1 MTPMTHDRTATA
13 HRAAALPLPTA
24 TLHNRR
30 SLLLAGAGAG
40 AAMLLGTRSLL
51 AAPVQQ
57 ADNELDDPWESGACD
72 VPQDEDQVEND
83 QQAGDDAGDED
94 EKALILPIRL
104 LVPGIDVDARVEVLE
119 IVGETLQDPSNGV
132 DVAWYK
138 ETGRPGEVGNAVFAG
153 HLNWYN
159 MPEGVFFAIDQLQE
173 GDEVRVRDTACREFR
188 YVVEWVELVEV
199 AEADMTE
206 ITGPSEQGLLTLIT
220 CGGTWDPAI
229 SQYRERTVVRARLDG
244 EPLPSTSDFAE
255 SDQPDDEGD
264 DDQPDDDSD
273 VDQSDD
279 DGSDDDLGDAAGHDN
294 NLGDAAAG
302 DDDSPRIEP
311 RD

>member
-1 MTPMTHDRTATA
+1 MTPMTDERTEARTAT
-13 HRAAALPLPTA
+13 LPFT

-40 AAMLLGTRSLL
+40 ASLLLGTRSLL
-51 AAPVQQ
+51 AAPVEQ
-57 ADNELDDPWESGACD
+57 ADNELDDPWESGACE
-72 VPQDEDQVEND
+72 VPDQDESAFDEE
-83 QQAGDDAGDED
+83 QAGDEAE
-94 EKALILPIRL
+94 LVLPIRI

-119 IVGETLQDPSNGV
+119 IVGETLQDPTNGE

-173 GDEVRVRDTACREFR
+173 GDEVLVRDTDCREFR
-188 YVVEWVELVEV
+188 YLVEWVELVEV
-199 AEADMTE
+199 ANADMEE

-244 EPLPSTSDFAE
+244 EPLPSSSDAN
-255 SDQPDDEGD
+255 D
-264 DDQPDDDSD
+264 DDDADEEEDEADEVEPAFNGNDN
-273 VDQSDD
+273 
-279 DGSDDDLGDAAGHDN
+279 DLGDAAE
-294 NLGDAAAG
+294 
-302 DDDSPRIEP
+302 DDDSGDAEAGDSDSPPILP